1 MGEGH
6 QQFLCSRGKR
16 FEEWARGLRVLST
29 YSIDEKQ
36 LKYCFKWFIFDVL
49 ILLQSLQ
56 SAVDAAP
63 VGKQGF
69 IMVHYGGTCILKV
82 SVHLWKTAYKKYS
95 KIYFNLYALTAK
107 LLHRF

>member
-6 QQFLCSRGKR
+6 QHFLCCRGKR
-16 FEEWARGLRVLST
+16 LEEAAAGLRVLST
-29 YSIDEKQ
+29 YSLDEKQ

-82 SVHLWKTAYKKYS
+82 SVHLWKILKTKLQ
-95 KIYFNLYALTAK
+95 KIFQNLFKSLCSYG
-107 LLHRF
+107 